1 MTYNKAIHN
10 RQSIRLQ
17 EYNYSQSGI
26 YFVTINS
33 KDRNNIPDFFGKIV
47 DGAMLLNDLGKIVEE
62 VWQEIPD
69 HFKGVELDTF
79 VIMPDHM
86 HGLIII
92 NEIEELSHNPGNLIY
107 QNRGVVSQE
116 RALKKRSLGSIVGS
130 FKAEVSRRIIRKL
143 KTERAS
149 IWQRNFYERIIR
161 DDKELETVRCYIE
174 NNPAN
179 WGRK

>member
-1 MTYNKAIHN
+1 MTFNKAIHN

-17 EYNYSQSGI
+17 GYDYSRSGI
-26 YFVTINS
+26 YFVTINII
-33 KDRNNIPDFFGKIV
+33 DRNNKPGFLGKIV
-47 DGAMLLNDLGKIVEE
+47 DGAMLLNELGKIVEE
-62 VWQEIPD
+62 VWREIPN
-69 HFKGVELDTF
+69 HFKGVELDAF
-79 VIMPDHM
+79 IIMPDHM

-92 NEIEELSHNPGNLIY
+92 NETEELSNNPDNLIY

-116 RALKKRSLGSIVGS
+116 LALKKRSLGSIVGS
-130 FKAEVSRRIIRKL
+130 FKAEVSRRINRKL

-161 DDKELETVRCYIE
+161 DDKELEAVRCYIE